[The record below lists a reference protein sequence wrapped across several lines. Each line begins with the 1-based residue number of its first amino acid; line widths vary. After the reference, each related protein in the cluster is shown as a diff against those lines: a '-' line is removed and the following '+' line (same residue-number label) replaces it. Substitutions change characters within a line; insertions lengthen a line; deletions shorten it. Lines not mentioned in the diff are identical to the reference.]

1 MALTS
6 LGNPPVALY
15 LMATDATAVSIR
27 ANFTVYFA
35 VTLAALIAWMSSRS
49 LFAMDTVLLLLVL
62 LPIFVAGAVA
72 GTRGFRA
79 SNDVLYRRV
88 ALTVLYLAGLFAL
101 LA

>member
-1 MALTS
+1 MC
-6 LGNPPVALY
+6 
-15 LMATDATAVSIR
+15 IR
-27 ANFTVYFA
+27 D
-35 VTLAALIAWMSSRS
+35 R
-49 LFAMDTVLLLLVL
+49 DTVLLLLVL